1 MNVAE
6 FHQNIEQVWQK
17 IEEAL
22 ENQDCD
28 VDCETQ
34 GSVFTITF
42 DDRSQIVINKQ
53 EPLLELWL
61 ASRLGGFHFAYK
73 NNDWV
78 ANDGK
83 RFWDCLTEA
92 VAAHGETVTF
102 KWPNSRNI
110 PRKKHTSKRLN
121 FIRCGLFLVTNLSAK
136 GRKK

>member
-17 IEEAL
+17 IEEEL

-73 NNDWV
+73 NNERV
-78 ANDGK
+78 ANDSK

-102 KWPNSRNI
+102 
-110 PRKKHTSKRLN
+110 
-121 FIRCGLFLVTNLSAK
+121 
-136 GRKK
+136 

>member
-17 IEEAL
+17 IEETL

-42 DDRSQIVINKQ
+42 EDRSQIVINKQ

-83 RFWDCLTEA
+83 RFWDSLTEA

-102 KWPNSRNI
+102 
-110 PRKKHTSKRLN
+110 
-121 FIRCGLFLVTNLSAK
+121 
-136 GRKK
+136 

>member
-17 IEEAL
+17 IDEKL
-22 ENQDCD
+22 ENQDGD

-61 ASRLGGFHFAYK
+61 ASRLGGVHFAYK

-83 RFWDCLTEA
+83 RFWDSLTEA

-102 KWPNSRNI
+102 
-110 PRKKHTSKRLN
+110 
-121 FIRCGLFLVTNLSAK
+121 
-136 GRKK
+136 

>member
-73 NNDWV
+73 NNDLGEQM
-78 ANDGK
+78 NGK
-83 RFWDCLTEA
+83 RFWDCLT
-92 VAAHGETVTF
+92 GGGCRSRRNGNILR
-102 KWPNSRNI
+102 PNSRNM
-110 PRKKHTSKRLN
+110 PRKKQT
-121 FIRCGLFLVTNLSAK
+121 
-136 GRKK
+136 

>member
-1 MNVAE
+1 MA
-6 FHQNIEQVWQK
+6 K

-53 EPLLELWL
+53 EPLLELWF

-92 VAAHGETVTF
+92 VAAHGETVTSLMAELAEHAPQNRL
-102 KWPNSRNI
+102 KTTAL
-110 PRKKHTSKRLN
+110 HTLRSV
-121 FIRCGLFLVTNLSAK
+121 LVTNLSAK

>member
-17 IEEAL
+17 IEETL
-22 ENQDCD
+22 ENQGCD

-61 ASRLGGFHFAYK
+61 ASRLGGFHFA
-73 NNDWV
+73 
-78 ANDGK
+78 
-83 RFWDCLTEA
+83 
-92 VAAHGETVTF
+92 
-102 KWPNSRNI
+102 
-110 PRKKHTSKRLN
+110 
-121 FIRCGLFLVTNLSAK
+121 
-136 GRKK
+136 